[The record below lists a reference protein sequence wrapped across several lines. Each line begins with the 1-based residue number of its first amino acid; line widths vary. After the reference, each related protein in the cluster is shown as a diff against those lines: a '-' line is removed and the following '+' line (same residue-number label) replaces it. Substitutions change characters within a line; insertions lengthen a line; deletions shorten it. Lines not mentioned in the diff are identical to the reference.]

1 MTGSSDKP
9 GAGAAAADVAT
20 ALGVLAAL
28 VLACTGSYRDVIA
41 GAIVSIGWEH
51 AAFAAAAVT
60 AIRHAARPRPSI
72 VASARRWKAGVIGR
86 PAIADALL
94 AFWLTRPAVVAVGL
108 LGTVT
113 LGLAAGAPAFAS
125 RNPLGALPARWDAQ
139 WYAGIAA
146 DGYQWRHSFD
156 PQQNLAFFP
165 AYPLLVRAAGV
176 ATGAFRTGV
185 PPERRLARLTW
196 CGLAISLASF
206 FWGAWYFARLARE
219 MLDPA
224 RARTALLLL
233 SAYPFAVFFSAAYTE
248 SLFLLA
254 ALGTWFHFRRG
265 DSLRASAWGLLAGLA
280 RPNGCFLSIPLGLLS
295 IGMRDA
301 PGPSGVTPRQPA
313 VVRLAVAAMP
323 GIGMLAFTV
332 YLQQVTGIW
341 FAWSKTHAA
350 WGRVLGAGSPSAM
363 FTGLGPEGLLAY
375 AVDKPYDLL
384 NALGLVAAL
393 ALLRPLWRLSPAWA
407 VFVIVSIAVPFSAG
421 GLLSIGRLTSTLF
434 PMFLAWA
441 AVLPIGLAPA
451 VVALLAMLQGLIAV
465 LFYTWRGVY

>member
-1 MTGSSDKP
+1 MTDDPEIP
-9 GAGAAAADVAT
+9 GAAASAADVAT
-20 ALGVLAAL
+20 ALGVLATLA
-28 VLACTGSYRDVIA
+28 LACTGSYRDVIA
-41 GAIVSIGWEH
+41 GRIVSIGWEH
-51 AAFAAAAVT
+51 AAFAAAAIA

-72 VASARRWKAGVIGR
+72 AASVRRWRAGVARR
-86 PAIADALL
+86 PAIADAVL

-113 LGLAAGAPAFAS
+113 FGLAAGAPAFAS

-146 DGYQWRHSFD
+146 GGYQWRHSFD
-156 PQQNLAFFP
+156 TQQNLAFFP
-165 AYPLLVRAAGV
+165 AYPLLVRAAGY

-196 CGLAISLASF
+196 CGLTISLASF
-206 FWGAWYFARLARE
+206 FWAAWYFARLARE

-265 DSLRASAWGLLAGLA
+265 DTVRASAWGLLAGLT
-280 RPNGCFLSIPLGLLS
+280 RPNGCFLSIPLGLLA
-295 IGMRDA
+295 IGVRDA
-301 PGPSGVTPRQPA
+301 PGEVARPGQPA
-313 VVRLAVAAMP
+313 LVRLAVAAMP
-323 GIGMLAFTV
+323 GIGMLAFTA
-332 YLQQVTGIW
+332 YLQHVTGIW

-350 WGRVLGAGSPSAM
+350 WGRVLGAGSTGAM
-363 FTGLGPEGLLAY
+363 FTGLGPQGLLAY

-384 NALGLVAAL
+384 NALGLLTAL
-393 ALLRPLWRLSPAWA
+393 ALLRPVWRLSPAWA
-407 VFVIVSIAVPFSAG
+407 VFVIVSVAVPFSAG

-441 AVLPIGLAPA
+441 AVLPMALAPA
-451 VVALLAMLQGLIAV
+451 LVALLAMLQGLIAV